1 MSVKS
6 GRKITK
12 WLIFRFIEESDLLII
27 FNSDNLLNSESCF
40 DSRFKKNDI
49 GVWGQDRTHLFHPP
63 PPSI

>member
-12 WLIFRFIEESDLLII
+12 WLIFRFIEESDLHVLII

-49 GVWGQDRTHLFHPP
+49 GV
-63 PPSI
+63 